1 MTTKNK
7 TEGAVTVVGLGAMGT
22 ALANAFLHANHTT
35 TVWNRSP
42 EKVTDLVA
50 SGAKASTTITE
61 AVLTSPLIVVCVL
74 NYEVVYRIFDEL
86 DSGVL
91 EDRIVVNLTN
101 GTPKQAREMA
111 TFMEGKGAKG
121 YLDGGIMAVP
131 SLIGQKK
138 AFLLYSGSKTGFEAY
153 QSVLS
158 ALGAAKFLGT
168 DSGIAALHDLALLSG
183 MYGMFGGFLQA
194 TALVDSEQVSVTEF
208 TTSLLIPWLQAM
220 TTAMPEMAAQI
231 EAGDYASKEANL
243 AMQVAGGSLVDFSI
257 AQGVK
262 PDLLVTVELLMKQR
276 VADSHGGDDFTS
288 VFELI
293 RKKAAQKIEV
303 TP

>member
-1 MTTKNK
+1 MTTNNK
-7 TEGAVTVVGLGAMGT
+7 TKGAVTVVGLGAMGT
-22 ALANAFLHANHTT
+22 ALANAFLNANYTT

-42 EKVTDLVA
+42 EKVSDMVV
-50 SGAKASTTITE
+50 SGAKGSTTITE
-61 AVLTSPLIVVCVL
+61 AVLASPLIVVCVL

-86 DSGVL
+86 DWSVL
-91 EDRIVVNLTN
+91 ADRIVVNLTN

-111 TFMEGKGAKG
+111 IFIEGKGAKG
-121 YLDGGIMAVP
+121 YVDGGIMAVP
-131 SLIGQKK
+131 SLIGQKE
-138 AFLLYSGSKTGFEAY
+138 AFLLYSGSKIGFEAY

-158 ALGAAKFLGT
+158 ALGAVKFLGT
-168 DSGIAALHDLALLSG
+168 DAGIAALHDLALLSG

-194 TALVDSEQVSVTEF
+194 TALIDSAQVPITEF

-231 EAGDYASKEANL
+231 EVGNYVSKEANL

-262 PDLLVTVELLMKQR
+262 PDLLVAVELLMKQR
-276 VADSHGGDDFTS
+276 VADGHGGDDFAS
-288 VFELI
+288 LFELI
-293 RKKAAQKIEV
+293 RKKAASKTEV
-303 TP
+303 IP